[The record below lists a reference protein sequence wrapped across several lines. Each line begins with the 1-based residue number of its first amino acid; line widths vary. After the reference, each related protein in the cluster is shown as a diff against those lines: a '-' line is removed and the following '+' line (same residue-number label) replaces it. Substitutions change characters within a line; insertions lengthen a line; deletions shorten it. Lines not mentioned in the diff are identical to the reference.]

1 LSPAHDHSPATF
13 LLNHQEYK
21 TISAG
26 KNYFKPQGKLH
37 RSFREIL
44 VIDCIESFEKT
55 FIIRLLFTG
64 FECEKEIIGM
74 VPADI
79 GNTVPE

>member
-1 LSPAHDHSPATF
+1 M
-13 LLNHQEYK
+13 
-21 TISAG
+21 
-26 KNYFKPQGKLH
+26 
-37 RSFREIL
+37 
-44 VIDCIESFEKT
+44 IDSIESFEVT

-64 FECEKEIIGM
+64 FECKKDIVGM